1 MPTVSRRNMI
11 LLTLG
16 TNPDGG
22 VAEGVGGITRLQKL
36 LYLLEK
42 EENLT
47 PTEDGFDFAA
57 YNYGPYSASLYDD
70 LEWLENFGLIE
81 SEVTAE
87 ATEAEAAEVD
97 LLDFDELLGD
107 GAEPTDDGSADGLGG
122 PDALEERRF
131 IITKDGAERIKSL
144 IKSGEYDPVVD
155 GIRRVKGKYGKYSLS
170 ELLHY
175 VYKKF
180 PEMTVESEIKE
191 KVLRRRH

>member
-1 MPTVSRRNMI
+1 MPTISRRDLV

-16 TNPDGG
+16 SDPDGG
-22 VAEGVGGITRLQKL
+22 VAKGIGGITRLQKL
-36 LYLLEK
+36 LYILEK

-57 YNYGPYSASLYDD
+57 YNYGPYSARLYDD
-70 LEWLENFGLIE
+70 LEWLENFGLIK
-81 SEVTAE
+81 SEVTAA

-97 LLDFDELLGD
+97 LLDFDELMGD
-107 GAEPTDDGSADGLGG
+107 GAELTDDGLADGMGG

-131 IITKDGAERIKSL
+131 IITKDGAEWIKSL
-144 IKSGEYDPVVD
+144 INSGEYDPVVD
-155 GIRRVKGKYGKYSLS
+155 GIRRVKRKYGKYSLS
-170 ELLHY
+170 DLLHY

-180 PEMTVESEIKE
+180 PEMTVESEIKG